1 MVTIVI
7 FIFILGYTAIAF
19 EHKIKI
25 DKAAV
30 ALIMGVLSWGIYL
43 VTGTD
48 REHILFEL
56 LEKTGEISG
65 ILFFLLGAM
74 TIVELIDAHKGFE
87 IISKRIRI
95 EKPAKLIW
103 VIGFLTFFLSA
114 ILDNL
119 TTTIVM
125 ITIIRQLIG
134 KKEDRW
140 IFAGIIIIS
149 ANAGGAWSPMG
160 DVTTTML
167 WIGKQITAGT
177 IITKLIIPSLV
188 CMIVPLF
195 ITTLY
200 LKKVNITRPPVDEKA
215 NEKISFESR
224 FVFFAGIL
232 ALLAVPVIKTITH
245 LPPFMAMM
253 FALGL
258 MWILTEIIHRGKKEE
273 VRGKYS
279 VSRALQRTDT
289 ATILFFLGILL
300 AISVMELN
308 GTLIGWA
315 DFLNAHI
322 SSQST
327 IVFIL
332 GIFSSVID
340 NVPIVAA
347 LQGMYPLSLFPTDY
361 FFWEFLAYA
370 AGTGGSMLIIG
381 SAAGIAA
388 MGMENIP
395 FSWYL
400 RKMTLLAFIG
410 YAAGAGV
417 YLLQEYIF

>member
-1 MVTIVI
+1 MVTII
-7 FIFILGYTAIAF
+7 ILIFILGYAAIAF
-19 EHKIKI
+19 EHKLKI
-25 DKAAV
+25 DKAAM
-30 ALIMGVLSWGIYL
+30 ALVMGVLTWGIYL
-43 VTGTD
+43 VSSAD
-48 REHILFEL
+48 KEHILFEL

-95 EKPAKLIW
+95 EKPGKLLW

-125 ITIIRQLIG
+125 VTIIRRLIV
-134 KKEDRW
+134 KQEERW
-140 IFAGIIIIS
+140 LFAGIIVIS

-167 WIGKQITAGT
+167 WIGQQITAGT
-177 IITKLIIPSLV
+177 IIIKLIIPSLV
-188 CMIVPLF
+188 CMVIPVY
-195 ITTLY
+195 ISTLY
-200 LKKVNITRPPVDEKA
+200 LKNIQISRPAALKGSDD
-215 NEKISFESR
+215 KISFESR

-232 ALLAVPVIKTITH
+232 ALLSVPVIKTITH

-253 FALGL
+253 FALGM
-258 MWILTEIIHRGKKEE
+258 MWILTEIIHRKKKEE
-273 VRGKYS
+273 VRGKFS
-279 VSRALQRTDT
+279 VARALQRTDT

-315 DFLNAHI
+315 DFLTENI
-322 SSQST
+322 SSQSA
-327 IVFIL
+327 IVFII
-332 GIFSSVID
+332 GIISSIID
-340 NVPIVAA
+340 NVPLVAA
-347 LQGMYPLSLFPTDY
+347 LQGMYPLTLYPTDH

-417 YLLQEYIF
+417 YLLQEYLF